1 MDIILIIILASILI
15 ATLSILYL
23 NIKSNIKK
31 EDENKADEIA
41 NLNAEIIKLKDS
53 LNTTI
58 NTSLSSMSSSFNN
71 LSTGVTKD
79 MTAALTKV
87 DEKVAAFNSQ
97 VENLNES
104 QKGINKILAGVK
116 KYGTLAEFSLGSLIK
131 DLLPSSQYLSNVKM
145 KEETSENVEFA
156 IKLQEGVLVPV
167 DSHFPVERFK
177 AIQDAHQE
185 DDKKAIA
192 DARTKLAK
200 AFKEKAKSINEKYIV
215 PPKTTDFAIVYAPTE
230 SLFLELANYQDP
242 NTKELLSQELMKKY
256 KVTVMGPNN
265 LSGYLQSLHMGFQT
279 LKVQKHATEIYDH
292 LKTISTRFTKH
303 FDGIVNLRKKLEEAM
318 TAVDKFGT
326 DARSIKRTLENKK
339 DPEQIE
345 KAIETYKNL
354 YNATDI
360 TEIGEMIDQG
370 VRFCFVNLPNSQIEL
385 IEPLGDGSPIQNF
398 LDKNPKGGQHHICF
412 EVKDI
417 HEAKIEMEEK
427 GATVLNEPRIGAHGT
442 PIIFIH
448 PKDSDGV
455 LIELM
460 ETPKS

>member
-31 EDENKADEIA
+31 EDENKADQIA

-53 LNTTI
+53 LNTTV

-156 IKLQEGVLVPV
+156 IKLQEGVLGPV

-200 AFKEKAKSINEKYIV
+200 AFKEKARSINEKYIV

-279 LKVQKHATEIYDH
+279 LKVQKHAT
-292 LKTISTRFTKH
+292 LS
-303 FDGIVNLRKKLEEAM
+303 
-318 TAVDKFGT
+318 
-326 DARSIKRTLENKK
+326 
-339 DPEQIE
+339 
-345 KAIETYKNL
+345 
-354 YNATDI
+354 
-360 TEIGEMIDQG
+360 
-370 VRFCFVNLPNSQIEL
+370 L
-385 IEPLGDGSPIQNF
+385 I
-398 LDKNPKGGQHHICF
+398 HI
-412 EVKDI
+412 
-417 HEAKIEMEEK
+417 
-427 GATVLNEPRIGAHGT
+427 
-442 PIIFIH
+442 
-448 PKDSDGV
+448 
-455 LIELM
+455 
-460 ETPKS
+460 

>member
-1 MDIILIIILASILI
+1 MDIILIIILVSILA
-15 ATLSILYL
+15 ATLFILYL
-23 NIKSNIKK
+23 NIKSNVRK

-230 SLFLELANYQDP
+230 SLFLEIANYQDP

-326 DARSIKRTLENKK
+326 DARSIKRTLENIK

-345 KAIETYKNL
+345 KAIETENVEKFEDIPRQAKN
-354 YNATDI
+354 
-360 TEIGEMIDQG
+360 
-370 VRFCFVNLPNSQIEL
+370 
-385 IEPLGDGSPIQNF
+385 
-398 LDKNPKGGQHHICF
+398 
-412 EVKDI
+412 
-417 HEAKIEMEEK
+417 
-427 GATVLNEPRIGAHGT
+427 
-442 PIIFIH
+442 
-448 PKDSDGV
+448 
-455 LIELM
+455 
-460 ETPKS
+460 

>member
-1 MDIILIIILASILI
+1 MDTILIIILALILI
-15 ATLSILYL
+15 ATSAILYL

-31 EDENKADEIA
+31 EDENQESEEIA
-41 NLNAEIIKLKDS
+41 NLNAEIVKLKDS

-145 KEETSENVEFA
+145 KEETGENVEFA

-318 TAVDKFGT
+318 TVVDKFGT
-326 DARSIKRTLENKK
+326 DARSISRTLENIK
-339 DPEQIE
+339 DPEQVE
-345 KAIETYKNL
+345 KAVQTENVEKFVERNRQLKN
-354 YNATDI
+354 
-360 TEIGEMIDQG
+360 
-370 VRFCFVNLPNSQIEL
+370 
-385 IEPLGDGSPIQNF
+385 
-398 LDKNPKGGQHHICF
+398 
-412 EVKDI
+412 
-417 HEAKIEMEEK
+417 
-427 GATVLNEPRIGAHGT
+427 
-442 PIIFIH
+442 
-448 PKDSDGV
+448 
-455 LIELM
+455 
-460 ETPKS
+460 